1 MIKKGEKKQ
10 KKTEL
15 KAKDCPLW
23 YFKVICQS
31 IYRDK
36 LSMSSFPGR
45 LNGDSAAIRTL
56 HCGHIFGPTETQYA
70 PTFLLIARQHNG
82 RAFVEDI
89 PTKM

>member
-1 MIKKGEKKQ
+1 
-10 KKTEL
+10 
-15 KAKDCPLW
+15 
-23 YFKVICQS
+23 
-31 IYRDK
+31 
-36 LSMSSFPGR
+36 MSSFPGR

-70 PTFLLIARQHNG
+70 PKFLFIARQHNG